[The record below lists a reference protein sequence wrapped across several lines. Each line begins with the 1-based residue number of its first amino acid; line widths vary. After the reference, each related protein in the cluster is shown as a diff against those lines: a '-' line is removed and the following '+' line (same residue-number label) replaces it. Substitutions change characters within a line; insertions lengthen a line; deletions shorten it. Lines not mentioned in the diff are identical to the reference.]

1 MNATK
6 ILGTGSY
13 VPDNIVHNKTFEK
26 MVETSDEWI
35 QTRTGIKSRHIT
47 LEENTSDL
55 AYEAAKKAMASAK
68 TNASEIDLII
78 VATVTG
84 DYFFPGVAQLLQR
97 RLKCRNI
104 PAFDINA
111 ACTGFVYAL
120 EIADKMMKNDGY
132 KKALIIGA
140 ETLSKFTDFED
151 RNTCVLFADA
161 AGAMILGRSEQP
173 GIEDVILH
181 SEGDLEGLLRME
193 SYPLKKDF
201 KTIENKRPF
210 ISMNGRDVFR
220 FATTVLPSV
229 IRELLEKTHSTIEDL
244 DLIIAHQA
252 NKRIIDKAARSL
264 EFPRERMYLNIESF
278 GNTSAASVPLAI
290 DEAIKSGRLKKGMRF
305 ACAAFG
311 AGLTWGGA
319 IIQY

>member
-6 ILGTGSY
+6 ILGTGSH
-13 VPDNIVHNKTFEK
+13 VPNNVVDNKTFEN
-26 MVETSDEWI
+26 MVDTSDEWI
-35 QTRTGIKSRHIT
+35 QTRTGIKSRHISVD
-47 LEENTSDL
+47 ENTSDL
-55 AYEAAKKAMASAK
+55 AYEAALKALDAAD
-68 TNASEIDLII
+68 TNPSEIDLII

-84 DYFFPGVAQLLQR
+84 DYFFPGVAQLMQR
-97 RLKCRNI
+97 RLKCRNV

-111 ACTGFVYAL
+111 ACSGFVYAM

-132 KKALIIGA
+132 RKALIIGA

-161 AGAMILGRSEQP
+161 AGAMVLGKSDHP
-173 GIEDVILH
+173 GVEKVILH

-201 KTIENKRPF
+201 QTIENKRPF
-210 ISMNGRDVFR
+210 IKMNGRDVFR
-220 FATTVLPSV
+220 FATTALPSV
-229 IRELLEKTHSTIEDL
+229 IRELLESTETNIEDL

-252 NKRIIDKAARSL
+252 NKRIIDKAAKSL
-264 EFPRERMYLNIESF
+264 EFPSENMYLNIDRF

-290 DEAIKSGRLKKGMRF
+290 DEAIQKGRLKKGMRF